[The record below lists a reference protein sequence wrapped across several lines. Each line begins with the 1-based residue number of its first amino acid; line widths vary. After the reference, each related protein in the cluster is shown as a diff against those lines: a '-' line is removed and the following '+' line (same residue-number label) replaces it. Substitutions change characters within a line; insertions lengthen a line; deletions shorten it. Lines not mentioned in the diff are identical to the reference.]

1 MSAIHSLDLT
11 QILLYI
17 FWVAFAALLY
27 YLHREDKREGYPLQ
41 GKGTKPGTT
50 ITVQGFPV
58 VPDPKTF
65 LLADGT
71 SVQAPRGSDPQ
82 PALAAEP
89 VAPWPGAPLQPTG
102 NPMVDG
108 VGPAAYALRAD
119 VPERMLDGSPMI
131 VPLRVA
137 TDHGISAKDT
147 DPRGF
152 TVVGC
157 DGQAAGTVSDAW
169 VDRSEPQVRYLE
181 VNLASGGSVLL
192 PSGFVRYNMGERK
205 VKVKSI
211 TAAQFATAPRLAN
224 VDQVTKREE
233 DRITAYFGSG
243 HLYATPDRLGPLL

>member
-17 FWVAFAALLY
+17 FWIAFAALLY

-41 GKGTKPGTT
+41 GRGTKPGTT
-50 ITVQGFPV
+50 ISIEGFPS
-58 VPDPKTF
+58 VPEPKTF

-71 SVQAPRGSDPQ
+71 SIQAPRGSDPQ

-102 NPMVDG
+102 NPMLDG

-119 VPERMLDGSPMI
+119 VPERMLDGSLMI
-131 VPLRVA
+131 VPLRAA
-137 TDHGISAKDT
+137 TDHGISPHDT

-152 TVVGC
+152 AVVGC
-157 DGQAAGTVSDAW
+157 DGKSPGTVGEVW
-169 VDRSEPQVRYLE
+169 IDRSEPQIRYLE
-181 VNLASGGSVLL
+181 VNLQSGSTVLL
-192 PSGFVRYNMGERK
+192 PAGFIRYDMRDRK
-205 VKVKSI
+205 VKVASI
-211 TAAQFATAPRLAN
+211 TADQFSTAPRLAN

-233 DRITAYFGSG
+233 DRITAYYASG

>member
-41 GKGTKPGTT
+41 GKGSKPGTT

-71 SVQAPRGSDPQ
+71 SIQAPRGSDPQ
-82 PALAAEP
+82 PAIAAEP
-89 VAPWPGAPLQPTG
+89 VAAWPGAPLQPTG
-102 NPMVDG
+102 NPMIDG

-119 VPERMLDGSPMI
+119 VPERLLDGSLMI
-131 VPLRVA
+131 VPLRA
-137 TDHGISAKDT
+137 ALDHGISPHDT

-152 TVVGC
+152 TVIGC
-157 DGQAAGTVSDAW
+157 DGQSAGTVGEAW
-169 VDRSEPQVRYLE
+169 VDRSEPQIRYLE
-181 VNLASGGSVLL
+181 VNLGAGGTVLL
-192 PSGFVRYNMGERK
+192 PSGFIRYDVRGRK
-205 VKVKSI
+205 VKVASI
-211 TAAQFATAPRLAN
+211 TAAQFATAPRLASA
-224 VDQVTKREE
+224 DQVTKREE
-233 DRITAYFGSG
+233 DRITAYFASG
-243 HLYATPDRLGPLL
+243 HLYATPDRIGPLL